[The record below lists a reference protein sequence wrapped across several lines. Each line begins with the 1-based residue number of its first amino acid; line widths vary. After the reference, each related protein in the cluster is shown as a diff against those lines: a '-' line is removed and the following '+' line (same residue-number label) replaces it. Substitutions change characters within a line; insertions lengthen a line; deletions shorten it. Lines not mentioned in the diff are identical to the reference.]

1 MDVCYIIFSPSLNK
15 FYVGI
20 THEPIH
26 IRVKKHNLHQHGKH
40 RFTAKANDWELYLL
54 LQAQS
59 YSHAR
64 RMELK
69 IKKMKSAKFIREL
82 KENLEMQSL
91 LIQQT
96 I

>member
-1 MDVCYIIFSPSLNK
+1 MSVCYIIFSPSLNK
-15 FYVGI
+15 FYTGI
-20 THEPIH
+20 TQEPVH
-26 IRVKKHNLHQHGKH
+26 IRIEKHNKHQYGAH
-40 RFTAKANDWELYLL
+40 RFTAKATDWELYLL
-54 LQAQS
+54 LEAQS

-69 IKKMKSAKFIREL
+69 IKKMKSAKFIRDL
-82 KENLEMQSL
+82 KENLDLQSL